1 MEQQQ
6 QLEQQQQQQLEQQQ
20 QQLLEQQQQ
29 LQQQQQQD
37 VHRLRDGR
45 RALGGLPK
53 YDRKKPWR
61 TFTNEFRSWIEMN
74 DLTACGHDFIKKALV
89 GAMVGQ
95 AQDMMTL
102 HRTGTPTFNNSA
114 T

>member
-1 MEQQQ
+1 
-6 QLEQQQQQQLEQQQ
+6 
-20 QQLLEQQQQ
+20 
-29 LQQQQQQD
+29 
-37 VHRLRDGR
+37 
-45 RALGGLPK
+45 
-53 YDRKKPWR
+53 
-61 TFTNEFRSWIEMN
+61 MN

-114 T
+114 TWEAYAQALQGVLASEAESQLAKEEYKNYKQRI